1 VKRFE
6 IQLRIN
12 GIVVKTIVFA
22 ENRTMARVLSSGLYG
37 DMLIKEPV
45 EMPEDKNA
53 GSDAR
58 NQ

>member
-1 VKRFE
+1 MKRFE

-22 ENRTMARVLSSGLYG
+22 ENRTMARVLSLGLYG